1 MPQKFPAIL
10 SLDIG
15 TSSTRA
21 VLYQAETGLVVP
33 GTAFFDSHEP
43 DATADG
49 GSSIAPDLL
58 LQEALSCMAQ
68 SLASAPHAEVIA
80 VASCTFWHSTIG
92 VNRHCEE
99 QTSVLLWSDRRSANQ
114 VADLRD
120 SLDDV
125 AYTERT
131 GCPIHTSYLPGRLV
145 WLRDNFPEVFSECV
159 RFVSPGEYIYGK
171 LFGPDRI
178 AQSWSMASG
187 TGLWN
192 AHAEMWDT
200 EILSLVPGLTPAHFA
215 PVSDDPVSGL
225 LSPYKE
231 QFPRLAQIPW
241 YPALGDGAC
250 SNLGAG
256 GVTPDRIALM
266 IGTSGAMRV
275 AVPGITAPRVPP
287 GLWRYRADKER
298 FLVGGALSNGGSVW
312 SWLTETMQLPTT
324 GADDLLAAMPPDG
337 HGLTVLPFLSGER
350 APLWRDDLT
359 GAILGLTQAT
369 TPLEIARASFEAV
382 GYRFAAIR
390 ERLRT
395 VVPKAEIIGTGG
407 GLLRSTASAQILAD
421 VMGEPV
427 TLSGEPEGSSRGA
440 ALWVCEKL
448 GMGRLEDAPFAMG
461 RRFLPNPDNT
471 EVYAKARE
479 RHEDVLSRLG

>member
-1 MPQKFPAIL
+1 MPSPFPAIL

-21 VLYQAETGLVVP
+21 VLYHAQTGAVIN
-33 GTAFFDSHEP
+33 GSAFFDSHEP
-43 DATADG
+43 DATTDG
-49 GSSIAPDLL
+49 GSTLSPDLL
-58 LQEALSCMAQ
+58 LQEAVSCIVKSLDACPEAQ
-68 SLASAPHAEVIA
+68 VLA

-92 VNRHCEE
+92 VNTDGGAE
-99 QTSVLLWSDRRSANQ
+99 TPVLLWSDRRSVNQ
-114 VADLRD
+114 VAVLRKSMD
-120 SLDDV
+120 AP

-131 GCPIHTSYLPGRLV
+131 GCPFHTSYMAGRLL
-145 WLRDNFPEVFSECV
+145 WLQEAEPDVFHRCV
-159 RFVSPGEYIYGK
+159 RFLSPGEYIYSR
-171 LFGPDRI
+171 LFGVEKV

-192 AHAEMWDT
+192 MHEETWDAET
-200 EILSLVPGLTPAHFA
+200 LSQIPGLTAAHFS
-215 PVSDDPVSGL
+215 PVSDTPASGL
-225 LSPYKE
+225 LSPYRE
-231 QFPRLAQIPW
+231 QLRRLADIPW
-241 YPALGDGAC
+241 FPALGDGAC

-256 GVTPDRIALM
+256 GVTKDHIALM

-275 AVPGITAPRVPP
+275 AVPGATVPVVP
-287 GLWRYRADKER
+287 TGLWRYRADKER
-298 FLVGGALSNGGSVW
+298 FLVGGALSNGGNVW
-312 SWLTETMQLPTT
+312 SWLTDTLQLPTT
-324 GADDLLAAMPPDG
+324 GADALLAAMSPDA

-390 ERLRT
+390 ERLRS
-395 VVPKAEIIGTGG
+395 VVPHAEIIGTGG

-421 VMGEPV
+421 VLGEPI

-440 ALWVCEKL
+440 ALWVREKL
-448 GMGRLEDAPFAMG
+448 GLGRLEDAPFALG
-461 RRFLPNPDNT
+461 RRFVPNPAHADIYT
-471 EVYAKARE
+471 RARA
-479 RHEDVLSRLG
+479 RHEDYLSRLG